1 MATSWIG
8 HITVQCLVHCTV
20 IALKMSVIE
29 GLILGVM
36 STCIALCL
44 VGLAGDLGWK
54 MSVTTVILIVGHA
67 TVYCTV
73 IAPSFGVFACNMIQY
88 TFGAQMCSN

>member
-29 GLILGVM
+29 GVILGVM
-36 STCIALCL
+36 STAI
-44 VGLAGDLGWK
+44 
-54 MSVTTVILIVGHA
+54 
-67 TVYCTV
+67 
-73 IAPSFGVFACNMIQY
+73 GVFACNMIQY
-88 TFGAQMCSN
+88 TYSSQMCSN